1 MEPCGC
7 VEVSRLLLM
16 LLCWPVV
23 GSVLAPVRH
32 PLPVLW
38 MMPVSS
44 GSGRGNLTAVA
55 PAVRLALQDLKKQPP
70 PLGNYEIQLQLLDS
84 QCDPPTSLKALFD
97 AMWAGPKYLLLFGGV
112 CPPVTALIARS
123 LPALS
128 LVQVSFGIKSPSLSN
143 KKSYGNL
150 FSTMPSDRALNQA
163 ALKLLQRYKWTRV
176 GIITQEGSRLSE
188 MKNDL
193 MRQLLKADVQVISTG
208 SLSDDACSSLKR
220 LKERDVRIII
230 GQFEEDSASE
240 VFCCAYRLNLFGP
253 RYQWIVVDGGSGG
266 WRLGWQESGCTAN
279 SLLMAADGSIRLQIR
294 PLSNKNTPGISG
306 RTPVDYQDSYLQQLI
321 QEGSEVSPLHSFA
334 YDAVWVAAR
343 ALGQVMEAVKH
354 REKYSV
360 QRNVTVREEEVQK
373 MLLEAVKS
381 TLFEGVTGPVFFR
394 NGERMALIELIQ
406 FQGPG
411 PARDQALVHLQRHHV
426 SLLLF
431 SMVSSAAVGTIF
443 ISLLIILCLRRPRSS
458 GGSQDQLL
466 LLGVL
471 LSSSSVLVSGLDG
484 SFVSDWTLEIFCSV
498 SSAFSAQAA
507 GQYMS
512 ERPGNL
518 GWFCQPGIS
527 AGSSV
532 DSLGGTHCGRR
543 FTVHQIMES
552 LFTRQH
558 RNKDTGHI
566 CAARRA
572 PVGCVCFNLLANT
585 GPPQTGGHTAQL
597 REETFVLISLSTGQ
611 QDYLENRDLKDHPM
625 VEGVSEVV
633 WWSNKY
639 FFQTEPADQDA
650 IIRPFSEHC
659 SSTNMDLWLTAVYGC
674 KAPLL
679 GLGCF
684 VAWSIR
690 SVQVEPP
697 AVSSKHLTLCMFAV
711 TAFSVSGVL
720 ASLLISH
727 NPSVQFCLS
736 SILILCCCIFI
747 LSWTFVPMLSYL
759 WCGGSERQRPSELQS
774 EAAEQEDGGS
784 VSRLNQQLKSRT
796 AQLDVEI
803 ETLTMQLC
811 ETSESE
817 EVHVTTISGE
827 IRPDEDQDGTCE
839 RQAPSPDHINSPEH
853 VQRRLSVQLP
863 ILHHSY
869 LPAVGG
875 VSSSSSSV
883 FGSQEE
889 LVTTITSADHTQR
902 QPRYR

>member
-406 FQGPG
+406 FQGSSGVLVGEFNTSSQQLRLMHHLLKFKGPG

-443 ISLLIILCLRRPRSS
+443 ISLLIILCLRYSSCSQRPRSS

-498 SSAFSAQAA
+498 
-507 GQYMS
+507 
-512 ERPGNL
+512 RL
-518 GWFCQPGIS
+518 WTL
-527 AGSSV
+527 SV
-532 DSLGGTHCGRR
+532 GH
-543 FTVHQIMES
+543 TVVVAS
-552 LFTRQH
+552 LFIKSWRVYSLVSIETKTQ
-558 RNKDTGHI
+558 G
-566 CAARRA
+566 
-572 PVGCVCFNLLANT
+572 
-585 GPPQTGGHTAQL
+585 
-597 REETFVLISLSTGQ
+597 TFVLLAVLLLDVFVLTSWQILDPLRRVVIQ
-611 QDYLENRDLKDHPM
+611 HN
-625 VEGVSEVV
+625 SE
-633 WWSNKY
+633 
-639 FFQTEPADQDA
+639 TEPADQDA

-817 EVHVTTISGE
+817 E
-827 IRPDEDQDGTCE
+827 DGTCE